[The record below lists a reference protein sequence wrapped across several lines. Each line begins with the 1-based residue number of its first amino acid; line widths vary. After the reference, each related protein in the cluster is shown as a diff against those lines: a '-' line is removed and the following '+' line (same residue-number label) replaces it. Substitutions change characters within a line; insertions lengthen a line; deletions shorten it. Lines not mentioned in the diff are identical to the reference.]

1 MATQRY
7 IAHFNLDSFFV
18 SVEVLQNPALK
29 DKPVIVGGSRER
41 GVVAAASYTARK
53 YGVHSAMPMARAL
66 QLCPEAIVV
75 KGTRG
80 AYSHYSR
87 LVTKIIASKA
97 PLFQKASID
106 EFYIDLTGMDT
117 FFDVYQW
124 TIDLRQ
130 EIIDKTNL
138 PISFGLA
145 SNKMVA
151 KIATDEA
158 KPNGY
163 LFIRPGMEMAFLGQL
178 AVNKIPG
185 VGKQTFATLQQLNIH
200 YIRDIL
206 QYSSETLKK
215 TWENMVQNFGKKPMA
230 GTTAKSLMSRKQNPF
245 LPKIRFMSL
254 VRILTFY

>member
-1 MATQRY
+1 MSQPQRY
-7 IAHFNLDSFFV
+7 IAHFDLDSFFV

-41 GVVAAASYTARK
+41 GVAAAASYAARK
-53 YGVHSAMPMARAL
+53 YGVHSAMPIAKAL
-66 QLCPEAIVV
+66 QLCPDAIVV

-80 AYSHYSR
+80 AYSHYSGW
-87 LVTKIIASKA
+87 VTEIIAAKA

-106 EFYIDLTGMDT
+106 EFYIDLTGMDK

-130 EIIDKTNL
+130 EIIDKTKL

-145 SNKMVA
+145 SNKLIA

-163 LFIRPGMEMAFLGQL
+163 IFVQPGMEKEFLAPL
-178 AVNKIPG
+178 PVNKIPG
-185 VGKQTFATLQQLNIH
+185 VGESTFTTLKEMG
-200 YIRDIL
+200 IRLIGDIL
-206 QYSSETLKK
+206 TK
-215 TWENMVQNFGKKPMA
+215 TPGEMEER
-230 GTTAKSLMSRKQNPF
+230 L
-245 LPKIRFMSL
+245 
-254 VRILTFY
+254 